1 MGAVDSHRKIWGH
14 KWGFK
19 DTRFVVNKDGSVTL
33 TGSRYSLSGY
43 RMYDFLP
50 YVESVLNVKLD
61 HCDRKKEVNPKP
73 IKPPHLNADFC
84 RLIKENFKVNQ
95 YSFENYDRLFH
106 SHGQTTS
113 EEVYKV
119 IYSELARTVD
129 MVFFCESEEDAEK
142 IVKLAQEHD
151 VCLVPFGGGTSVSC
165 ALQLPEN
172 ETRMII
178 SVDMRRMNKVEW
190 LDTKNLQACVQAGIS
205 GIELEDHLGKLGFTS
220 GHEPDSI
227 EFSTLGGW
235 IATNAS
241 GMKKNRYGNIEQIV
255 ENITMIT
262 PRGRLEQTESMP
274 RVSMGMRPQN
284 LVFGCEG
291 NLGLIT
297 KAVIKVHRKPEVKK
311 YGSLIFPNFDLGT
324 KFLYRLAQSGGIPA
338 SIRLVDNI
346 QFKFGQALKPRVKG
360 IKVLLGGIQKFYV
373 LKVRGFDPSQIVAA
387 TIVMEGS
394 KAEVAYQEKNIYAL
408 AKQFKG
414 QKTGSENGRRG
425 YMLTYAIAYI
435 RDFLAD
441 FHIIGETFETT
452 APWSKIEVIC
462 GAVEARLKKLHQ
474 EFRLPGKPYISY
486 RITQLYHTG
495 VCIYFMFGVYMKGI
509 QTPEETF
516 ARIEH
521 SLRKSIIESGGSIS
535 HHHGVGKIRRDF
547 MRDRFS
553 VASIQLLKKVKQS
566 HDPQN
571 IFGIQN
577 NIFTNDN
584 E

>member
-1 MGAVDSHRKIWGH
+1 
-14 KWGFK
+14 
-19 DTRFVVNKDGSVTL
+19 
-33 TGSRYSLSGY
+33 
-43 RMYDFLP
+43 
-50 YVESVLNVKLD
+50 
-61 HCDRKKEVNPKP
+61 
-73 IKPPHLNADFC
+73 
-84 RLIKENFKVNQ
+84 
-95 YSFENYDRLFH
+95 
-106 SHGQTTS
+106 
-113 EEVYKV
+113 
-119 IYSELARTVD
+119 

-172 ETRMII
+172 EARMII
-178 SVDMRRMNKVEW
+178 SVDMRRMNRVEW

-262 PRGRLEQTESMP
+262 PRGKLEQTESMP
-274 RVSMGMRPQN
+274 RVSMGMQPQN
-284 LVFGCEG
+284 LFFGCEG

-311 YGSLIFPNFDLGT
+311 YGSLIFPNFELGT
-324 KFLYRLAQSGGIPA
+324 KFLYHLAQSGFIPA

-360 IKVLLGGIQKFYV
+360 VKILLGKIQKFYV
-373 LKVRGFDPSQIVAA
+373 LKVRGFDPNQIVAA
-387 TIVMEGS
+387 TIMMEGS
-394 KAEVAYQEKNIYAL
+394 KVEVAYQEKNIYAL

-414 QKTGSENGRRG
+414 QATGSENGRRG

-462 GAVEARLKKLHQ
+462 RTVEARLKKLHQ

-495 VCIYFMFGVYMKGI
+495 VCIYFMVGVYMKGI

-516 ARIEH
+516 AHIEH

-535 HHHGVGKIRRDF
+535 HHHGIGKIRKDF

-571 IFGIQN
+571 IFGIRN